1 MVTHLR
7 NQAYVF
13 SLVLRSHRRAECQH
27 NIMSSPSKK
36 QHQKATSRS
45 SIKPT
50 FTLQFL
56 TRRYRT
62 SWGLFG
68 KSVVLYPPS
77 RVTGSVVKNEA
88 MLPPLSSLA
97 SASVHVLL
105 LTPKQQPPTT
115 NGYDGASPNYLTA
128 TTTTGYPPK
137 HRTILRIAS
146 YNPTN
151 SSILW
156 RADWY
161 ALIAS
166 MTPRPIQLM
175 TKNSKT
181 TICRANR

>member
-13 SLVLRSHRRAECQH
+13 SLVLRSHRRRAECQH

-56 TRRYRT
+56 TRRYGT

-105 LTPKQQPPTT
+105 LTLVVSTSTPCLIEHTTQSSSRQQQM
-115 NGYDGASPNYLTA
+115 A
-128 TTTTGYPPK
+128 TMA
-137 HRTILRIAS
+137 H
-146 YNPTN
+146 
-151 SSILW
+151 
-156 RADWY
+156 
-161 ALIAS
+161 
-166 MTPRPIQLM
+166 RPI
-175 TKNSKT
+175 T
-181 TICRANR
+181 